1 MKRLGALTWLLLLGF
16 FAMGIAGLLIE
27 YGFVGVDM
35 SRALKL
41 PGAESLLGT
50 DRLGRDLLPRL
61 LVATR
66 GFFLPGMLAATIAL
80 GLGVGLGAL
89 AGYAPKRDGIQVR
102 SAPVSALLWGLQEL
116 TKLLL
121 SLPAA
126 LPRFVSIVLLCAAF
140 GFDAYLMAAAAG
152 VLYAAE
158 LGEDVRQRV
167 DQCARE
173 EYVEAARS
181 EGLSTARILGVHILW
196 LHCRP
201 LIVRHLVH
209 LWSFVILVETSLSF
223 MPGEFGIQEPDPS
236 WGNMLVGAREPAMTG
251 NFWPSLV
258 PTFAI
263 VVTVVLLAWVG
274 DRLAAAQTSSGPGA
288 LPETEEEEA

>member
-1 MKRLGALTWLLLLGF
+1 MKNLGWVTALLLAAF
-16 FAMGIAGLLIE
+16 FAMGLIGMFIE

-35 SRALKL
+35 SQALLL
-41 PGAESLLGT
+41 PSLEHPLGT
-50 DRLGRDLLPRL
+50 DRLGRDLLPRIF
-61 LVATR
+61 VATR
-66 GFFLPGMLAATIAL
+66 GFFMPGLVAAGIAL
-80 GLGVGLGAL
+80 TLGVSLGAFS
-89 AGYAPKRDGIQVR
+89 GYAPQRGGLSHRPLWARRALDGARTAVQ
-102 SAPVSALLWGLQEL
+102 LM
-116 TKLLL
+116 L

-126 LPRFVSIVLLCAAF
+126 LPRFVSILLLCAAF
-140 GFDAYLMAAAAG
+140 GFDPYLMAAAAG
-152 VLYAAE
+152 ALYAAE

-167 DQCARE
+167 ELCARE

-181 EGLSTARILGVHILW
+181 EGLSSARILGHHILW

-251 NFWPSLV
+251 HFWPSLV
-258 PTFAI
+258 PTVAI
-263 VVTVVLLAWVG
+263 VGTVVLLAWVG
-274 DRLAAAQTSSGPGA
+274 DRLAATPVNIAPEA
-288 LPETEEEEA
+288 PDEPLPEQI